1 MRMHAV
7 LLALASWLPA
17 LALAGTVHDDDFC
30 PDHVLRVTIAKV
42 PSACE
47 IREDVVVNGTSPGP
61 AIHIPPGAR
70 TWIRVYNDMTD
81 RNLSMARRPRPLYP
95 PPTSLRN

>member
-1 MRMHAV
+1 MRKYAV
-7 LLALASWLPA
+7 LLASCLAA
-17 LALAGTVHDDDFC
+17 LVFAGTVHDDGFA

-47 IREDVVVNGTSPGP
+47 VREDVVVNGTSPGP

-81 RNLSMARRPRPLYP
+81 RNLSMVRRPLPSI
-95 PPTSLRN
+95 PTPTRTWN